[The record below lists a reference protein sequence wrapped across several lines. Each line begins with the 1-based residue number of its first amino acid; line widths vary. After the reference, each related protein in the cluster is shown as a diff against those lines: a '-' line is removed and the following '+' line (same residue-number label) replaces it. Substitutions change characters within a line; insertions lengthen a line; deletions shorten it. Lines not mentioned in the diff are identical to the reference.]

1 MLYVEFHS
9 LSHHDYLLQR
19 QLNRKKMVLH
29 LIEPVNRHAGLRR
42 EFHVP
47 SLVLELLAS
56 LTPPDWD
63 VRIIQEPFDSID
75 FDEEVDLVGITVV
88 TNTANRAYQIADE
101 YRKRDKKVI
110 MGGIHPTVLPQEALD
125 HCDAVCSGEGETV
138 WPEILQDFKNG
149 RLRPFYKQ
157 ERTTNLD
164 DYPLVNHRAIARRR
178 SRFFDIGTIET
189 SRGCPYDCDFCSV
202 SIIHG
207 RKIRNRPLRPVLQE
221 MEGIDNRILFFVD
234 NNIIANIPYAKQL
247 FREMMPLRKRW
258 TAQATIGIA
267 KDREL
272 VKLASD
278 SGCFGLLVGLESVV
292 EEGFQKYKKSMK
304 NLDELKEALKLLKDY
319 GISVLAT
326 MIFGHD
332 FDTKDT
338 MRRTLDRLLDLDL
351 IAASLGIMVPYPGT
365 RLAGRLEQQDRLL
378 SKDWSLYDINN
389 LLFKPQNF
397 SCVEFVEEMQNVR
410 KKYFSLPSVVKRII
424 RHAGNSIWVGIG
436 LNVAM
441 NVHNEA
447 RNSL

>member
-1 MLYVEFHS
+1 L
-9 LSHHDYLLQR
+9 LSHHGYLLPR
-19 QLNRKKMVLH
+19 QLNRKVMVLH
-29 LIEPVNRHAGLRR
+29 LIEPVNRHAGLRS

-56 LTPPDWD
+56 LTPPDWN
-63 VRIIQEPFDSID
+63 VRIVQEPFDRID

-88 TNTANRAYQIADE
+88 TNTAHRAYQIADE

-110 MGGIHPTVLPQEALD
+110 MGGIHPTILPQEALD
-125 HCDAVCSGEGETV
+125 HCDAVCVGEGEQL

-157 ERTTNLD
+157 EQTTNLA
-164 DYPLVNHRAIARRR
+164 DYPLLNHRAIARRR

-189 SRGCPYDCDFCSV
+189 SRGCPYDCEFCSV

-221 MEGIDNRILFFVD
+221 MESIDNRILFFVD

-272 VKLASD
+272 VRLASD

-292 EEGFQKYKKSMK
+292 EEGFQKYRKSMK
-304 NLDELKEALKLLKDY
+304 SLEELKEALKLLKDY

-338 MRRTLDRLLDLDL
+338 MRRTLDRLQDLDL
-351 IAASLGIMVPYPGT
+351 IAASLGILVPYPGT

-410 KKYFSLPSVVKRII
+410 KKYFSLPSVVKRVFS
-424 RHAGNSIWVGIG
+424 HAGNSIWVGIG

-441 NVHNEA
+441 NVHNRA

>member
-1 MLYVEFHS
+1 
-9 LSHHDYLLQR
+9 
-19 QLNRKKMVLH
+19 
-29 LIEPVNRHAGLRR
+29 
-42 EFHVP
+42 
-47 SLVLELLAS
+47 
-56 LTPPDWD
+56 
-63 VRIIQEPFDSID
+63 
-75 FDEEVDLVGITVV
+75 
-88 TNTANRAYQIADE
+88 
-101 YRKRDKKVI
+101 
-110 MGGIHPTVLPQEALD
+110 
-125 HCDAVCSGEGETV
+125 
-138 WPEILQDFKNG
+138 
-149 RLRPFYKQ
+149 LRPFYKQ
-157 ERTTNLD
+157 ERTTNLS
-164 DYPLVNHRAIARRR
+164 DYPLLNHRAIARRR

-189 SRGCPYDCDFCSV
+189 SRGCPYDCEFCSV

-221 MEGIDNRILFFVD
+221 MESIDNRILFFVD

-272 VKLASD
+272 VRLASD

-292 EEGFQKYKKSMK
+292 EEGFQKYRKSMK
-304 NLDELKEALKLLKDY
+304 SLEELKEALKLLKDY

-338 MRRTLDRLLDLDL
+338 MRRTLDRLQDLDL
-351 IAASLGIMVPYPGT
+351 IAASLGILVPYPGT

-410 KKYFSLPSVVKRII
+410 KKYFSLPSVVKRVFS
-424 RHAGNSIWVGIG
+424 HAGNSIWVGIG

-441 NVHNEA
+441 NVHNRA

>member
-1 MLYVEFHS
+1 M
-9 LSHHDYLLQR
+9 LSHHGYLLPR
-19 QLNRKKMVLH
+19 QLNRKVMVLH
-29 LIEPVNRHAGLRR
+29 LIEPVNRHAGLRS

-56 LTPPDWD
+56 LTPPDWN
-63 VRIIQEPFDSID
+63 VRIVQEPFDRID

-88 TNTANRAYQIADE
+88 TNTAHRAYQIADE

-110 MGGIHPTVLPQEALD
+110 MGGIHPTILPQEALD
-125 HCDAVCSGEGETV
+125 HCDAVCVGEGEQL

-157 ERTTNLD
+157 EQTTNLA
-164 DYPLVNHRAIARRR
+164 DYPLLNHRAIARRR

-189 SRGCPYDCDFCSV
+189 SRGCPYDCEFCSV

-221 MEGIDNRILFFVD
+221 MESIDNRILFFVD

-272 VKLASD
+272 VRLASD

-292 EEGFQKYKKSMK
+292 EEGFQKYRKSMK
-304 NLDELKEALKLLKDY
+304 SLEELKEALKLLKDY

-338 MRRTLDRLLDLDL
+338 MRRTLDRLQDLDL
-351 IAASLGIMVPYPGT
+351 IAASLGILVPYPGT

-410 KKYFSLPSVVKRII
+410 KKYFSLPSVVKRVFS
-424 RHAGNSIWVGIG
+424 HAGNSIWVGIG

-441 NVHNEA
+441 NVHNRA

>member
-1 MLYVEFHS
+1 MHVEPHS

-19 QLNRKKMVLH
+19 QLNRKVMVLH
-29 LIEPVNRHAGLRR
+29 LIEPVNRHAGLRS
-42 EFHVP
+42 EFRVP

-56 LTPPDWD
+56 LTPPDWN
-63 VRIIQEPFDSID
+63 VRIIQEPFDRVD
-75 FDEEVDLVGITVV
+75 FDEEVDLIGITVV
-88 TNTANRAYQIADE
+88 TNTAYRAYQIADE

-110 MGGIHPTVLPQEALD
+110 MGGIHPTILPQEALD
-125 HCDAVCSGEGETV
+125 HCDAVCVGEGEQL

-157 ERTTNLD
+157 ERTTNLA
-164 DYPLVNHRAIARRR
+164 DYPLLNHRVIARRR

-189 SRGCPYDCDFCSV
+189 SRGCPYDCEFCSV

-221 MEGIDNRILFFVD
+221 MESIDNRILFFVD

-272 VKLASD
+272 VRLASA

-292 EEGFQKYKKSMK
+292 EEGFQKYRKSMK
-304 NLDELKEALKLLKDY
+304 SLEELKEALKLLKDY

-351 IAASLGIMVPYPGT
+351 IAASLGILVPYPGT

-397 SCVEFVEEMQNVR
+397 SCVEFVEQVQYLR
-410 KKYFSLPSVVKRII
+410 KKYFSLPSVVKRVFS
-424 RHAGNSIWVGIG
+424 HAGNSLWVGIG

-441 NVHNEA
+441 NVHNRA
-447 RNSL
+447 RGSL

>member
-1 MLYVEFHS
+1 
-9 LSHHDYLLQR
+9 
-19 QLNRKKMVLH
+19 MVLH
-29 LIEPVNRHAGLRR
+29 LIEPVNRHAGLRS

-56 LTPPDWD
+56 LTPPDWN
-63 VRIIQEPFDSID
+63 VRIVQEPFDRID

-88 TNTANRAYQIADE
+88 TNTAHRAYQIADE

-110 MGGIHPTVLPQEALD
+110 MGGIHPTILPQEALD
-125 HCDAVCSGEGETV
+125 HCDAVCVGEGEQL

-157 ERTTNLD
+157 EQTTNLA
-164 DYPLVNHRAIARRR
+164 DYPLLNHRAIARRR

-189 SRGCPYDCDFCSV
+189 SRGCPYDCEFCSV

-221 MEGIDNRILFFVD
+221 MESIDNRILFFVD

-272 VKLASD
+272 VRLASD

-292 EEGFQKYKKSMK
+292 EEGFQKYRKSMK
-304 NLDELKEALKLLKDY
+304 SLEELKEALKLLKDY

-338 MRRTLDRLLDLDL
+338 MRRTLDRLQDLDL
-351 IAASLGIMVPYPGT
+351 IAASLGILVPYPGT

-410 KKYFSLPSVVKRII
+410 KKYFSLPSVVKRVFS
-424 RHAGNSIWVGIG
+424 HAGNSIWVGIG

-441 NVHNEA
+441 NVHNRA